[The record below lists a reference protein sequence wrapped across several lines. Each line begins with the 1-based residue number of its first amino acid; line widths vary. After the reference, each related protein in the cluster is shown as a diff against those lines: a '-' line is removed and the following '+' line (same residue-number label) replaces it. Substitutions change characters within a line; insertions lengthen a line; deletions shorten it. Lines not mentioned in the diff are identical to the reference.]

1 MHEFLVPSPWAKKQ
15 RVIVSD
21 DMVTV
26 LEKPKMAPTFQVRLD
41 ELVNVAFVP
50 AKRFL
55 GQKKIGT
62 PRGSIRL
69 SRSWAD
75 QRLGSQFPES
85 DSGKSPP
92 QGIYFGITGE
102 KVAFELHQHLMKLFE
117 PHRPSSPYLA
127 QVEFDRFALSI
138 TEDELIFTHRE
149 AAANFASLIKSSL
162 KAGTEVRCL
171 LSEAPS
177 LAFAEASSDKL
188 FLGAFSGDLSRDR
201 SATGLLAFDDNP
213 WSVSFPANL
222 TSQIGDFVEVLTR
235 EVIRAQKGVASG
247 LPIPASGVVDSMAKQ
262 ISDLHTLVI
271 SGALSQEEFDT
282 AKRKLLR

>member
-1 MHEFLVPSPWAKKQ
+1 MREFLVPSPWAKKQ

-21 DMVTV
+21 DVVTV
-26 LEKPKMAPTFQVRLD
+26 LEKPKMAPTFQVRID

-55 GQKKIGT
+55 GQKKIGI

-75 QRLGSQFPES
+75 QRRGSQFPVS

-102 KVAFELHQHLMKLFE
+102 KVAFELHQHLIELFE
-117 PHRPSSPYLA
+117 PHRPTSPYLA

-138 TEDELIFTHRE
+138 TADELIFTHRT
-149 AAANFASLIKSSL
+149 AFANFGSALSNSL

-177 LAFAEASSDKL
+177 LAFEEASSDRL
-188 FLGAFSGDLSRDR
+188 YFGGFDGGLTRDK
-201 SATGLLAFDDNP
+201 SAKGLTFDDDP

-222 TSQIGDFVEVLTR
+222 NSQIEDFVEVLTR
-235 EVIRAQKGVASG
+235 EVIRAQKGVVSG
-247 LPIPASGVVDSMAKQ
+247 LPIPASGVVDSVAKQ
-262 ISDLHTLVI
+262 ISDLHALVI

>member
-26 LEKPKMAPTFQVRLD
+26 VEKPKMAPTFQVRLD
-41 ELVNVAFVP
+41 ELVSVAFVP

-62 PRGSIRL
+62 PIGSIRF

-75 QRLGSQFPES
+75 QRRGSQFPES
-85 DSGKSPP
+85 DSSKSAP

-102 KVAFELHQHLMKLFE
+102 KVAFEIYQHLIRIFE
-117 PHRPSSPYLA
+117 PHKPSSPYLA

-138 TEDELIFTHRE
+138 TEDELIFTHRQ
-149 AAANFASLIKSSL
+149 AAANFASAIKSGL

-171 LSEAPS
+171 LTEAPS
-177 LAFAEASSDKL
+177 LAFEEASSDKL
-188 FLGAFSGDLSRDR
+188 FLGGFNGALTRDR
-201 SATGLLAFDDNP
+201 SATGLAFDDNP
-213 WSVSFPANL
+213 WRVSFPANL
-222 TSQIGDFVEVLTR
+222 NSQIGDFVEVLTR

-247 LPIPASGVVDSMAKQ
+247 LPIPASGVVASMAKQ
-262 ISDLHTLVI
+262 ISDLHALVI

-282 AKRKLLR
+282 AKRKLLS